1 MKLAAPNRHRLAVS
15 ALLLASLADFGCRKG
30 LPGGG
35 ASAPPGPASD
45 VVLITLDTV
54 RADALGFSGG
64 RKVET
69 PVLDRLAREGLVFDR
84 ARASNV
90 VTLPSHANILTG
102 LYPHQHGVR
111 DNTGFRLPPSIPTL
125 ATVLSERGWATGAF
139 VAAFPLDSRYGLDR
153 GFEIYD
159 DSYPPGASP
168 YDFEVRE
175 RSAGEV
181 ISAARA
187 WFDGQRG
194 RKRFLWVHL
203 YDAHAPYR
211 PPAAFAKRYPDD
223 PYLAEV
229 ASIDA
234 ALEPL
239 LSGIRASGGSPLVV
253 VTSDHGEA
261 LGDHGELTHGLFAY
275 ESTLRVPLVV
285 WWPGRVAPERTARP
299 ASHVDVFP
307 TVVEA
312 VGSPPPA
319 GLAGRSLLAQGE
331 AKPIYF
337 EALSASFNRGW
348 APLTGVVDGRHK
360 FIDLPIPEL
369 YDLDSDP
376 QELRNLATE
385 NVDVVRRLKARLPTA
400 SSAGARAGTAPSEE
414 SRRLLSLGYLSGSAR
429 AKSSWTVEDDPKRLV
444 EIDSK
449 IHRVIDRYQQG
460 DLSGATALAR
470 DVLRS
475 QPGMAVAYEFLAFLL
490 QQAGRP
496 GEAADVLAAS
506 VRRGLASEP
515 IQVRLAL
522 VLSEIGRPEEA
533 LRILEPIASSA
544 DPETVNALGIVLA
557 DAGRIPRAVAVFEAL
572 AAADPTDAVTLQ
584 NLGIALLKG
593 GDAAGALLRFD
604 RALAISPRLPRAWNA
619 KGVAQARAGDEA
631 GALASWRRAAELDP
645 RQFDA
650 LYNVGVVAARRGEA
664 SVARDALKK
673 FLATAPPELYR
684 RDLAEARRMLRGL
697 GGA

>member
-1 MKLAAPNRHRLAVS
+1 MKFAVRSRHRFPIPAR
-15 ALLLASLADFGCRKG
+15 LLASLAVFDCGRAPSG
-30 LPGGG
+30 RV

-54 RADALGFSGG
+54 RADAVGFSGSG
-64 RKVET
+64 KIET
-69 PVLDRLAREGLVFDR
+69 PVLDRLAGEGLVFDS

-102 LYPHQHGVR
+102 LYPNQHGIR
-111 DNTGFRLPPSIPTL
+111 DNTGFRLAPSIPTL

-153 GFEIYD
+153 GFQVYD

-175 RSAGEV
+175 RSADEV
-181 ISAARA
+181 ISAAHA
-187 WFDGQRG
+187 WYDRERG

-211 PPAAFAKRYPDD
+211 PSAAFAKRYPDD
-223 PYLAEV
+223 PYLAEI

-234 ALEPL
+234 ALDPL
-239 LSGIRASGGSPLVV
+239 LSGIRASRGGSPLVI

-275 ESTLRVPLVV
+275 EATLKVPLLV
-285 WWPGRVAPERTARP
+285 WWPGRVAPARTTRP

-307 TVVEA
+307 TVIEA
-312 VGSPPPA
+312 VGLPLPA
-319 GLAGRSLLAQGE
+319 GLPGRSLLAKSEG
-331 AKPIYF
+331 KPIYF
-337 EALSASFNRGW
+337 EALSASLNRGW
-348 APLTGVVDGRHK
+348 APLTGIVDGRHK

-369 YDLDSDP
+369 YDLDRDP
-376 QELRNLATE
+376 RERTNLASE
-385 NVDVVRRLKARLPTA
+385 NVDVVRRLKAQLPKA
-400 SSAGARAGTAPSEE
+400 DSGGARGSAATEE
-414 SRRLLSLGYLSGSAR
+414 SRRLLSLGYLSGSA
-429 AKSSWTVEDDPKRLV
+429 AKSSWTAEDDPKRLV

-449 IHRVIDRYQQG
+449 IHRVIDRYQEG

-470 DVLRS
+470 EVLRS

-496 GEAADVLAAS
+496 GEAAGVLAAS

-515 IQVRLAL
+515 MQVRLAL
-522 VLSEIGRPEEA
+522 VLSEVGRPDEA
-533 LRILEPIASSA
+533 LKLLEPLASSA
-544 DPETVNALGIVLA
+544 DPETRNALGIVLA
-557 DAGRIPRAVAVFEAL
+557 DAGRIPQAVAVFEGL
-572 AAADPTDAVTLQ
+572 ATADPTDAVTLQ

-593 GDAAGALLRFD
+593 GNAAGALERFD
-604 RALAISPRLPRAWNA
+604 RALAITPKLPRAWNA
-619 KGVAQARAGDEA
+619 KGVAQARVGDEA
-631 GALASWRRAAELDP
+631 GALTSWRRAAEIDP
-645 RQFDA
+645 KQFDA
-650 LYNVGVVAARRGEA
+650 LYNLGVVASRRGEA
-664 SVARDALKK
+664 NIARDALKR
-673 FLATAPPELYR
+673 FIATAPPALYR
-684 RDLAEARRMLRGL
+684 KDLVEARRVLRGL